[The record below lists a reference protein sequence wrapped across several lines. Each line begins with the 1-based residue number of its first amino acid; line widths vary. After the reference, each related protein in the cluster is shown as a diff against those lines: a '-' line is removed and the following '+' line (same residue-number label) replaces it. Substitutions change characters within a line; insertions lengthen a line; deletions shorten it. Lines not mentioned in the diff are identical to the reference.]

1 MSDDPLLE
9 LLRPK
14 RLTAVVDIGANPID
28 GDPAYKSLLQKCG
41 CRVIGFEPQ
50 ADALAN
56 LNTRKSELETYLP
69 NIIADGS
76 PATLR
81 ICRAPGMTSLYK
93 PDTKMLAYFPG
104 FPEWGTVVEEISIS
118 TSRLDDVIGEDAL
131 DFLKIDI
138 QGGELTAIENGR
150 RCLGGAVAIQAE
162 VSFLPL
168 YEKQPTFAEIDQA
181 LRNLG
186 FIPHTFAAI
195 NRRMIAPLF
204 DERNPNAALNQLLE
218 ADVVYVR
225 NFTQPDAMT
234 DEQLK
239 HLAIIAHHCYR
250 SFDLATNCIF
260 HLCQRQV
267 IAADS
272 MQRYLALVR

>member
-1 MSDDPLLE
+1 MFDDPLLK

-28 GDPAYKSLLQKCG
+28 GDPPYKDLLQKRG
-41 CRVIGFEPQ
+41 CRVTGFEPQ
-50 ADALAN
+50 PEALAI
-56 LNTRKSELETYLP
+56 LNKGKSELETYLP
-69 NIIADGS
+69 NVIGDGN

-81 ICRAPGMTSLYK
+81 ICRRLNRGQ
-93 PDTKMLAYFPG
+93 LATLNVDLQKIEAIFG
-104 FPEWGTVVEEISIS
+104 
-118 TSRLDDVIGEDAL
+118 VIDS
-131 DFLKIDI
+131 
-138 QGGELTAIENGR
+138 GR
-150 RCLGGAVAIQAE
+150 RCLAHAVAIQAE

-168 YEKQPTFAEIDQA
+168 YEGQPTFAEIDQA
-181 LRNLG
+181 LRKLG

-204 DERNPNAALNQLLE
+204 DERNPYAALNQLLE
-218 ADVVYVR
+218 ADAVYVR
-225 NFTQPDAMT
+225 NFTRPEAMT

-250 SFDLATNCIF
+250 SFDLVTNCIF
-260 HLCQRQV
+260 HLCRRQV

-272 MQRYLALVR
+272 VQNYMALFRSMSA